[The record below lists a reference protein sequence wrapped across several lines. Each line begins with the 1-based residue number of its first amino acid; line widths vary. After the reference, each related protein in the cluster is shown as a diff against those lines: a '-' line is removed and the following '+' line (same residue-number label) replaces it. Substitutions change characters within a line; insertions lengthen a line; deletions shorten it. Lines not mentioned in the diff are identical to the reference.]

1 MMCPRIAHQCEGM
14 SGYGILQCNL
24 KYAFGDRDTLQKKKK
39 KRLVI
44 SFLFLLNVI
53 AQAKLSSLP
62 LPCFS
67 FPTFCTT

>member
-39 KRLVI
+39 RLVI

>member
-39 KRLVI
+39 KKKV
-44 SFLFLLNVI
+44 SDFLFI
-53 AQAKLSSLP
+53 SS
-62 LPCFS
+62 
-67 FPTFCTT
+67 